1 MPQSAPP
8 ILRLEN
14 ASLSFGGKC
23 IFQNISL
30 DLPENQFSCL
40 LGKTGIGKSSLLR
53 CLADILPEQ
62 ARFQGKIKT
71 QKQGF
76 AWMAQDD
83 LLLPWAKTIKNIVI
97 GAKLRK
103 EQPDYKRAKE
113 LLMRLGLSDKQDA
126 LPHELSGGE
135 RQRVALARTL
145 YEARPIVLMDEPFS
159 RLDALT
165 RRELQL
171 ITRKLLREKTVLLV
185 THDPQEALFMGGD
198 IYIMKSMGIKKIAT
212 RSVTKTE
219 DILQEL
225 EG

>member
-8 ILRLEN
+8 LLRLEN

-30 DLPENQFSCL
+30 DLPKNQFSCL

-62 ARFQGKIKT
+62 ASFQGKIKA

-171 ITRKLLREKTVLLV
+171 ITKNLLREKTVLLV

-198 IYIMKSMGIKKIAT
+198 IYIMKSTGIKKIIAG
-212 RSVTKTE
+212 SLTKTE